1 MCFRGGVSATAH
13 VRPEGV
19 FLMRPDAVHLIRPE
33 FLLRDFLWFVGPV
46 HRVVDYQNVVGHGFD
61 VDLSLD

>member
-1 MCFRGGVSATAH
+1 
-13 VRPEGV
+13 
-19 FLMRPDAVHLIRPE
+19 MRHDAVHLIRPE
-33 FLLRDFLWFVGPV
+33 FLLRDFLWFVGLV